1 MRVRTFLIAF
11 AVLVVA
17 NVALLVC
24 RLWMGVSVSD
34 YVLLADGVLLLGVLL
49 LFRWQIVEPLHLME
63 TGMLLLREQDFS
75 SRLRRVGQTDA
86 DNIVDVFNRM
96 MDALKAERLHVRE
109 QNQLFDLI
117 FRSSPMGIL
126 ILDLDRRV
134 SSVNPSGERLL
145 GVSLEAMKG
154 KTLAECDFDLCD
166 ALQSLE
172 MNEVRTV
179 RLTDSNIYRC
189 SRLSFL
195 NGGFRH
201 TFFLIELL
209 TEEVSQAERKAY
221 EKVIRMIAH
230 EVNNTVAGVTST
242 LDTIETSMEEMP
254 DSTELREVMR
264 ICIERCY
271 NMGRFI
277 TNFADVVKI
286 PDPVLV
292 RSDLNEVVRVNMQFM
307 ETMCFEHGIDLVTR
321 LSPGPVWVN
330 LDVVLFQQVLVNIFK
345 NAVES
350 IGCEGTVYIRT
361 SIGNG
366 PTLEIADTGRG
377 IDKETAS
384 KLFSPFFSTKPNG
397 QGIGLMLVREVL
409 QKHRCTFSLRTGDD
423 GLTRFTIRFPVND

>member
-1 MRVRTFLIAF
+1 MRVRTFLIVF
-11 AVLVVA
+11 TLLVVVG
-17 NVALLVC
+17 VALLVC
-24 RLWMGVSVSD
+24 RMWLGVAVSD

-134 SSVNPSGERLL
+134 DSVNPSGERLL
-145 GVSLEAMKG
+145 GVSLEAVRG
-154 KTLAECDFDLCD
+154 KRLDECSFDLCED
-166 ALQSLE
+166 LCSLA
-172 MNEVRTV
+172 MDEVRTV

-189 SRLSFL
+189 SRQSFL

-201 TFFLIELL
+201 TFYLVELL

-242 LDTIETSMEEMP
+242 LDTLETAMEDMP
-254 DSTELREVMR
+254 DSAELCELMR
-264 ICIERCY
+264 VCIERCY

-286 PDPVLV
+286 PDPILV
-292 RSDLNEVVRVNMQFM
+292 HSDLNEVVRVNMQFL
-307 ETMCFEHGIDLVTR
+307 ETMCGERRIALVMH
-321 LSPGPVWVN
+321 LSPEPVWVD

-350 IGCEGTVYIRT
+350 IGQEGTVYIRT
-361 SIGNG
+361 SAGS
-366 PTLEIADTGRG
+366 PVLEVADTGRG

-409 QKHRCTFSLRTGDD
+409 MKHHCTFSLRTGDD
-423 GLTRFTIRFPVND
+423 GLTRFAIHFPFP

>member
-1 MRVRTFLIAF
+1 MRVRTFLIVF
-11 AVLVVA
+11 TLLVVVG
-17 NVALLVC
+17 VALLVC
-24 RLWMGVSVSD
+24 RMWLGVAVSD

-134 SSVNPSGERLL
+134 DSVNPSGERLL
-145 GVSLEAMKG
+145 GVSLEAVRG
-154 KTLAECDFDLCD
+154 KRLDECSFDLCED
-166 ALQSLE
+166 LCSLA
-172 MNEVRTV
+172 MDEVRTV

-189 SRLSFL
+189 SRQSFL

-201 TFFLIELL
+201 TFYLVELL

-242 LDTIETSMEEMP
+242 LDTLETAMEDMP
-254 DSTELREVMR
+254 DSAELCELMR
-264 ICIERCY
+264 VCIERCY

-286 PDPVLV
+286 PDPILV
-292 RSDLNEVVRVNMQFM
+292 HSDLNEVVRVNMQFL
-307 ETMCFEHGIDLVTR
+307 ETMCGERRIALVMH
-321 LSPGPVWVN
+321 LSPEPVWVD

-350 IGCEGTVYIRT
+350 IGQEGTVYIRT
-361 SIGNG
+361 SAGS
-366 PTLEIADTGRG
+366 PVLEVADTGRG

-397 QGIGLMLVREVL
+397 QGIGLMLVHEVL
-409 QKHRCTFSLRTGDD
+409 MKHHCTFSLRTGDD
-423 GLTRFTIRFPVND
+423 GLTRFTIHFPFP

>member
-1 MRVRTFLIAF
+1 MRVRTFLIVF
-11 AVLVVA
+11 TLLVVVG
-17 NVALLVC
+17 VALLVC
-24 RLWMGVSVSD
+24 RMWLGVAVSD

-134 SSVNPSGERLL
+134 DSVNPSGERLL
-145 GVSLEAMKG
+145 GVSLEAVRG
-154 KTLAECDFDLCD
+154 KRLDECSFDLCED
-166 ALQSLE
+166 LCSLA
-172 MNEVRTV
+172 MDEVRTV

-189 SRLSFL
+189 SRQSFL

-201 TFFLIELL
+201 TFYLVELL

-242 LDTIETSMEEMP
+242 LDTLETAMEDMP
-254 DSTELREVMR
+254 DSAELCELMR
-264 ICIERCY
+264 VCIERCY

-286 PDPVLV
+286 PDPILV
-292 RSDLNEVVRVNMQFM
+292 HSDLNEVVRVNMQFL
-307 ETMCFEHGIDLVTR
+307 ETMCGERRIALVMH
-321 LSPGPVWVN
+321 LSPEPVWVD

-350 IGCEGTVYIRT
+350 IGQEGPVYIRT
-361 SIGNG
+361 SAGS
-366 PTLEIADTGRG
+366 PVLEVADTGRG

-409 QKHRCTFSLRTGDD
+409 MKHHCTFSLRTGDD
-423 GLTRFTIRFPVND
+423 GLTRFTIHFPFP

>member
-1 MRVRTFLIAF
+1 MRVRTFLIVF
-11 AVLVVA
+11 TLLVVVG
-17 NVALLVC
+17 VALLVC
-24 RLWMGVSVSD
+24 RMWLGVAVSD

-134 SSVNPSGERLL
+134 DSVNPSGERLL
-145 GVSLEAMKG
+145 GVSLEAVRG
-154 KTLAECDFDLCD
+154 KRLDECSFDLCED
-166 ALQSLE
+166 LCSLA
-172 MNEVRTV
+172 MDEVRTV

-189 SRLSFL
+189 SRQSFL

-201 TFFLIELL
+201 TFYLVELL
-209 TEEVSQAERKAY
+209 TEEVSQAKRKAY

-242 LDTIETSMEEMP
+242 LDTLETAMEDMP
-254 DSTELREVMR
+254 DSAELCELMR
-264 ICIERCY
+264 VCIERCY

-286 PDPVLV
+286 PDPILV
-292 RSDLNEVVRVNMQFM
+292 HSDLNEVVRVNMQFL
-307 ETMCFEHGIDLVTR
+307 ETMCGERRIALVMH
-321 LSPGPVWVN
+321 LSPEPVWVD

-350 IGCEGTVYIRT
+350 IGQEGTVYIRT
-361 SIGNG
+361 SAGS
-366 PTLEIADTGRG
+366 PVLEVADTGRG

-409 QKHRCTFSLRTGDD
+409 MKHHCTFSLRTGDD
-423 GLTRFTIRFPVND
+423 GLTRFTIHFPFP

>member
-1 MRVRTFLIAF
+1 MRVRTFLIVF
-11 AVLVVA
+11 TLLVVVG
-17 NVALLVC
+17 VALLVC
-24 RLWMGVSVSD
+24 RMWLGVAVSD

-63 TGMLLLREQDFS
+63 TGKLLLREQDFS

-134 SSVNPSGERLL
+134 DSVNPSGERLL
-145 GVSLEAMKG
+145 GVSLEAVRG
-154 KTLAECDFDLCD
+154 KRLDECSFDLCED
-166 ALQSLE
+166 LCSLA
-172 MNEVRTV
+172 MDEVRTV

-189 SRLSFL
+189 SRQSFL

-201 TFFLIELL
+201 TFYLVELL

-242 LDTIETSMEEMP
+242 LDTLETAMEDMP
-254 DSTELREVMR
+254 DSAELCELMR
-264 ICIERCY
+264 VCIERCY

-286 PDPVLV
+286 PDPILV
-292 RSDLNEVVRVNMQFM
+292 HSDLNEVVRVNMQFL
-307 ETMCFEHGIDLVTR
+307 ETMCGERRIALVMH
-321 LSPGPVWVN
+321 LSPEPVWVD
-330 LDVVLFQQVLVNIFK
+330 LDVILFQQVLVNIFK

-350 IGCEGTVYIRT
+350 IGQEGTVYIRT
-361 SIGNG
+361 SAGS
-366 PTLEIADTGRG
+366 PVLEVADTGRG

-409 QKHRCTFSLRTGDD
+409 MKHHCTFSLRTGDD
-423 GLTRFTIRFPVND
+423 GLTRFTIHFPFP

>member
-1 MRVRTFLIAF
+1 MRVRTFLIVF
-11 AVLVVA
+11 TLLVVVG
-17 NVALLVC
+17 VALLVC
-24 RLWMGVSVSD
+24 RMWLGVAVSD

-134 SSVNPSGERLL
+134 DSVNPSGERLL
-145 GVSLEAMKG
+145 GVSLEAVRG
-154 KTLAECDFDLCD
+154 KRLDECSFDLCED
-166 ALQSLE
+166 LCSLA
-172 MNEVRTV
+172 MDEVRTV

-189 SRLSFL
+189 SRQSFL

-201 TFFLIELL
+201 TFYLVELL

-242 LDTIETSMEEMP
+242 LDTLETAMEDMP
-254 DSTELREVMR
+254 DSAELCELMR
-264 ICIERCY
+264 VCIERCY

-286 PDPVLV
+286 PDPILV
-292 RSDLNEVVRVNMQFM
+292 HSDLNEVVRVNMQFL
-307 ETMCFEHGIDLVTR
+307 ETMCGERRIALVMH
-321 LSPGPVWVN
+321 LSPEPVWVD

-350 IGCEGTVYIRT
+350 IGQEGTVYIRT
-361 SIGNG
+361 SAGG
-366 PTLEIADTGRG
+366 PVLEVADTGRG

-409 QKHRCTFSLRTGDD
+409 MKHHCTFSLRTGDD
-423 GLTRFTIRFPVND
+423 GLTRFTIHFPFP

>member
-1 MRVRTFLIAF
+1 MRVRTFLIVF
-11 AVLVVA
+11 TLLVVVG
-17 NVALLVC
+17 VALLVC
-24 RLWMGVSVSD
+24 RMWLGVAVSD

-134 SSVNPSGERLL
+134 DSVNPSGERLL
-145 GVSLEAMKG
+145 GVSLEAVRG
-154 KTLAECDFDLCD
+154 KRLDECSFDLCED
-166 ALQSLE
+166 LCSLA
-172 MNEVRTV
+172 MDEVRTV

-189 SRLSFL
+189 SRQSFL

-201 TFFLIELL
+201 TFYLVELL

-242 LDTIETSMEEMP
+242 LDTLETAMEDMP
-254 DSTELREVMR
+254 DSAELCELMR
-264 ICIERCY
+264 VCIERCY

-286 PDPVLV
+286 PDPILV
-292 RSDLNEVVRVNMQFM
+292 HSDLNEVVRVNMQFL
-307 ETMCFEHGIDLVTR
+307 ETMCGERRIALVMH
-321 LSPGPVWVN
+321 LSPEPVWVD

-350 IGCEGTVYIRT
+350 IGLEGTVYIRT
-361 SIGNG
+361 SAGS
-366 PTLEIADTGRG
+366 PVLEVADTGRG

-409 QKHRCTFSLRTGDD
+409 MKHHCTFSLRTGDD
-423 GLTRFTIRFPVND
+423 GLTRFTIHFPFP

>member
-1 MRVRTFLIAF
+1 MRVRTFLIVF
-11 AVLVVA
+11 TLLVVEG
-17 NVALLVC
+17 VALLVC
-24 RLWMGVSVSD
+24 RMWLGVAVSD

-134 SSVNPSGERLL
+134 DSVNPSGERLL
-145 GVSLEAMKG
+145 GVSLEAVRG
-154 KTLAECDFDLCD
+154 KRLDECSFDLCED
-166 ALQSLE
+166 LCSLA
-172 MNEVRTV
+172 MDEVRTV

-189 SRLSFL
+189 SRQSFL

-201 TFFLIELL
+201 TFYLVELL

-242 LDTIETSMEEMP
+242 LDTLETAMEDMP
-254 DSTELREVMR
+254 DSVELCELMR
-264 ICIERCY
+264 VCIERCY

-286 PDPVLV
+286 PDPILV
-292 RSDLNEVVRVNMQFM
+292 HSDLNEVVRVNMQFL
-307 ETMCFEHGIDLVTR
+307 ETMCGERRIALVMH
-321 LSPGPVWVN
+321 LSPEPVWVD

-350 IGCEGTVYIRT
+350 IGQEGTVYIRT
-361 SIGNG
+361 SAGS
-366 PTLEIADTGRG
+366 PVLEVADTGRG

-409 QKHRCTFSLRTGDD
+409 MKHHCTFSLRTGDD
-423 GLTRFTIRFPVND
+423 GLTRFTIHFPFP

>member
-1 MRVRTFLIAF
+1 MRVRTFLIVF
-11 AVLVVA
+11 TLLVVVG
-17 NVALLVC
+17 VALLVC
-24 RLWMGVSVSD
+24 RMWLGVAVSD

-134 SSVNPSGERLL
+134 DSVNPSGERLL
-145 GVSLEAMKG
+145 GVSLEAVRG
-154 KTLAECDFDLCD
+154 KRLDECSFDLCED
-166 ALQSLE
+166 LCSLA
-172 MNEVRTV
+172 MDEVRTV

-189 SRLSFL
+189 SRQSFL

-201 TFFLIELL
+201 TFYLVELL

-242 LDTIETSMEEMP
+242 LDTLETAMEDMP
-254 DSTELREVMR
+254 DSAELCELMR
-264 ICIERCY
+264 VCIERCY

-286 PDPVLV
+286 PDPILV
-292 RSDLNEVVRVNMQFM
+292 HSDLNEVVRVNMQFL
-307 ETMCFEHGIDLVTR
+307 ETMCGERRIALVMH
-321 LSPGPVWVN
+321 LSPEPVWVD

-350 IGCEGTVYIRT
+350 IGQEGIVYIRT
-361 SIGNG
+361 SAGS
-366 PTLEIADTGRG
+366 PVLEVADTGRG

-409 QKHRCTFSLRTGDD
+409 MKHHCTFSLRTGDD
-423 GLTRFTIRFPVND
+423 GLTRFTIHFPFP

>member
-1 MRVRTFLIAF
+1 MRVRTFLIVF
-11 AVLVVA
+11 TLLVVVG
-17 NVALLVC
+17 VALLVC
-24 RLWMGVSVSD
+24 RMWLGVAVSD

-126 ILDLDRRV
+126 IFDLDRRV
-134 SSVNPSGERLL
+134 DSVNPSGERLL
-145 GVSLEAMKG
+145 GVSLEAVRG
-154 KTLAECDFDLCD
+154 KRLDECSFDLCED
-166 ALQSLE
+166 LCSLA
-172 MNEVRTV
+172 MDEVRTV

-189 SRLSFL
+189 SRQSFL

-201 TFFLIELL
+201 TFYLVELL

-242 LDTIETSMEEMP
+242 LDTLETAMEDMP
-254 DSTELREVMR
+254 DSAELCELMR
-264 ICIERCY
+264 VCIERCY

-286 PDPVLV
+286 PDPILV
-292 RSDLNEVVRVNMQFM
+292 HSDLNEVVRVNMQFL
-307 ETMCFEHGIDLVTR
+307 ETMCGERRIVLVMH
-321 LSPGPVWVN
+321 LSPEPVWVD

-350 IGCEGTVYIRT
+350 IGQEGTVYIRT
-361 SIGNG
+361 SAGS
-366 PTLEIADTGRG
+366 PVLEVADTGRG

-409 QKHRCTFSLRTGDD
+409 MKHHCTFSLRTGDD
-423 GLTRFTIRFPVND
+423 GLTRFTIHFPFP

>member
-1 MRVRTFLIAF
+1 MRVRTFLIVF
-11 AVLVVA
+11 TLLVVVG
-17 NVALLVC
+17 VALLVC
-24 RLWMGVSVSD
+24 RMWLGVAVSD

-134 SSVNPSGERLL
+134 DSVNPSGERLL
-145 GVSLEAMKG
+145 GVSLEAVRG
-154 KTLAECDFDLCD
+154 KRLDECSFDLCED
-166 ALQSLE
+166 LCSLA
-172 MNEVRTV
+172 MDEVRTV

-189 SRLSFL
+189 SRQSFL

-201 TFFLIELL
+201 TFYLVELL

-242 LDTIETSMEEMP
+242 LDTLETAMEDMP
-254 DSTELREVMR
+254 DSAELCELMR
-264 ICIERCY
+264 VCIERCY

-277 TNFADVVKI
+277 TNFADVMKI
-286 PDPVLV
+286 PDPILV
-292 RSDLNEVVRVNMQFM
+292 HSDLNEVVRVNMQFL
-307 ETMCFEHGIDLVTR
+307 ETMCGERRIALVMH
-321 LSPGPVWVN
+321 LSPEPVWVD

-350 IGCEGTVYIRT
+350 IGQEGTVYIRT
-361 SIGNG
+361 SAGS
-366 PTLEIADTGRG
+366 PVLEVADTGRG

-409 QKHRCTFSLRTGDD
+409 MKHHCTFSLRTGDD
-423 GLTRFTIRFPVND
+423 GLTRFTIHFPFP

>member
-1 MRVRTFLIAF
+1 MRVRTFLIVF
-11 AVLVVA
+11 TLLVVVG
-17 NVALLVC
+17 VALLVC
-24 RLWMGVSVSD
+24 RMWLGVAVSD

-134 SSVNPSGERLL
+134 DSVNPSGERLL
-145 GVSLEAMKG
+145 GVSLEAVRG
-154 KTLAECDFDLCD
+154 KRLDECSFDLCED
-166 ALQSLE
+166 LCSLA
-172 MNEVRTV
+172 MDEVRTV

-189 SRLSFL
+189 SRQSFL

-201 TFFLIELL
+201 TFYLVELL

-242 LDTIETSMEEMP
+242 LDTLETAMEDMP
-254 DSTELREVMR
+254 DSAELCELMR
-264 ICIERCY
+264 VCIERCY

-286 PDPVLV
+286 PDPILV
-292 RSDLNEVVRVNMQFM
+292 HSDLNEVVRVNMQFL
-307 ETMCFEHGIDLVTR
+307 ETMCGERRIALVMH
-321 LSPGPVWVN
+321 LSPEPVWVD

-350 IGCEGTVYIRT
+350 IGQEGTVYIRT
-361 SIGNG
+361 SAGS
-366 PTLEIADTGRG
+366 PVLEVADTGHG
-377 IDKETAS
+377 IDKDTAS

-409 QKHRCTFSLRTGDD
+409 MKHHCTFSLRTGDD
-423 GLTRFTIRFPVND
+423 GLTRFTIHFPFP

>member
-1 MRVRTFLIAF
+1 MRVRTFLIVF
-11 AVLVVA
+11 TLLVV
-17 NVALLVC
+17 VGVVLLVC
-24 RLWMGVSVSD
+24 RMWLGVAVSD

-134 SSVNPSGERLL
+134 DSVNPSGERLL
-145 GVSLEAMKG
+145 GVSLEAVRG
-154 KTLAECDFDLCD
+154 KRLDECSFDLCED
-166 ALQSLE
+166 LCSLA
-172 MNEVRTV
+172 MDEVRTV

-189 SRLSFL
+189 SRQSFL

-201 TFFLIELL
+201 TFYLVELL

-242 LDTIETSMEEMP
+242 LDTLETAMEDMP
-254 DSTELREVMR
+254 DSAELCELMR
-264 ICIERCY
+264 VCIERCY

-286 PDPVLV
+286 PDPILV
-292 RSDLNEVVRVNMQFM
+292 HSDLNEVVRVNMQFL
-307 ETMCFEHGIDLVTR
+307 ETMCGERRIALVMH
-321 LSPGPVWVN
+321 LSPEPVWVD

-350 IGCEGTVYIRT
+350 IGQEGTVYIRT
-361 SIGNG
+361 SAGS
-366 PTLEIADTGRG
+366 PVLEVADTGRG

-409 QKHRCTFSLRTGDD
+409 MKHHCTFSLRTGDD
-423 GLTRFTIRFPVND
+423 GLTRFTIHFPFP

>member
-1 MRVRTFLIAF
+1 MRVRTFLIVF
-11 AVLVVA
+11 TLLVVVG
-17 NVALLVC
+17 VALLVC
-24 RLWMGVSVSD
+24 RMWLGVAVSD

-63 TGMLLLREQDFS
+63 TGMLLLRELDFS

-134 SSVNPSGERLL
+134 DSVNPSGERLL
-145 GVSLEAMKG
+145 GVSLEAVRG
-154 KTLAECDFDLCD
+154 KRLDECSFDLCED
-166 ALQSLE
+166 LCSLA
-172 MNEVRTV
+172 MDEVRTV

-189 SRLSFL
+189 SRQSFL

-201 TFFLIELL
+201 TFYLVELL

-242 LDTIETSMEEMP
+242 LDTLETAMEDMP
-254 DSTELREVMR
+254 DSAELCELMR
-264 ICIERCY
+264 VCIERCY

-286 PDPVLV
+286 PDPILV
-292 RSDLNEVVRVNMQFM
+292 HSDLNEVVRVNMQFL
-307 ETMCFEHGIDLVTR
+307 ETMCGERRIALVMH
-321 LSPGPVWVN
+321 LSPEPVWVD

-350 IGCEGTVYIRT
+350 IGQEGTVYIRT
-361 SIGNG
+361 SAGS
-366 PTLEIADTGRG
+366 PVLEVADTGRG

-409 QKHRCTFSLRTGDD
+409 MKHHCTFSLRTGDD
-423 GLTRFTIRFPVND
+423 GLTRFTIHFPFP

>member
-1 MRVRTFLIAF
+1 MRVRTFLIVF
-11 AVLVVA
+11 TLLVVVG
-17 NVALLVC
+17 VALLVC
-24 RLWMGVSVSD
+24 RMWLGVAVSD

-134 SSVNPSGERLL
+134 DSVNPSGERLL
-145 GVSLEAMKG
+145 GVSLEAVRG
-154 KTLAECDFDLCD
+154 KRLDECSFDLCED
-166 ALQSLE
+166 LCSLA
-172 MNEVRTV
+172 MDEVRTV

-189 SRLSFL
+189 SRQSFL

-201 TFFLIELL
+201 TFYLVELL

-242 LDTIETSMEEMP
+242 LDTLETAMEDMP
-254 DSTELREVMR
+254 DSAELCELMR
-264 ICIERCY
+264 VCIERCY
-271 NMGRFI
+271 NIGRVS
-277 TNFADVVKI
+277 TNFADVVKS
-286 PDPVLV
+286 PDPILV
-292 RSDLNEVVRVNMQFM
+292 HSDLNEVVRVNMQFL
-307 ETMCFEHGIDLVTR
+307 ETMCGERRIALVMH
-321 LSPGPVWVN
+321 LSPEPVWVD

-350 IGCEGTVYIRT
+350 IGQEGTVYIRT
-361 SIGNG
+361 SAGS
-366 PTLEIADTGRG
+366 PVLEVADTGRG

-409 QKHRCTFSLRTGDD
+409 MKHHCTFSLRTGDD
-423 GLTRFTIRFPVND
+423 GLTRFTIHFPFP

>member
-1 MRVRTFLIAF
+1 MRVRTFLIVF
-11 AVLVVA
+11 TLLVVVG
-17 NVALLVC
+17 VALLVC
-24 RLWMGVSVSD
+24 RMWLGVAVSD

-134 SSVNPSGERLL
+134 DSVNPSGERLL
-145 GVSLEAMKG
+145 GVSLEAVRG
-154 KTLAECDFDLCD
+154 KRLDECSFDLCED
-166 ALQSLE
+166 LCSLA
-172 MNEVRTV
+172 MDEVRTV

-189 SRLSFL
+189 SRQSFL

-201 TFFLIELL
+201 TFYLVELL

-242 LDTIETSMEEMP
+242 LDTLETAIEDMP
-254 DSTELREVMR
+254 DSAELCELMR
-264 ICIERCY
+264 VCIERCY

-286 PDPVLV
+286 PDPILV
-292 RSDLNEVVRVNMQFM
+292 HSDLNEVVRVNMQFL
-307 ETMCFEHGIDLVTR
+307 ETMCGERRIALVMH
-321 LSPGPVWVN
+321 LSPEPVWVD

-350 IGCEGTVYIRT
+350 IGQEGTVYIRT
-361 SIGNG
+361 SAGS
-366 PTLEIADTGRG
+366 PVLEVADTGRG

-409 QKHRCTFSLRTGDD
+409 MKHHCTFSLRTGDD
-423 GLTRFTIRFPVND
+423 GLTRFTIHFPFP

>member
-1 MRVRTFLIAF
+1 MRVRTFLIVF
-11 AVLVVA
+11 TLLVVVG
-17 NVALLVC
+17 VALLVC
-24 RLWMGVSVSD
+24 RMWLGVAVSD
-34 YVLLADGVLLLGVLL
+34 YVLLADGMLLLGVLL

-134 SSVNPSGERLL
+134 DSVNPSGERLL
-145 GVSLEAMKG
+145 GVSLEAVRG
-154 KTLAECDFDLCD
+154 KRLDECSFDLCED
-166 ALQSLE
+166 LCSLA
-172 MNEVRTV
+172 MDEVRTV

-189 SRLSFL
+189 SRQSFL

-201 TFFLIELL
+201 TFYLVELL

-242 LDTIETSMEEMP
+242 LDTLETAMEDMP
-254 DSTELREVMR
+254 DSAELCELMR
-264 ICIERCY
+264 VCIERCY

-286 PDPVLV
+286 PDPILV
-292 RSDLNEVVRVNMQFM
+292 HSDLNEVVRVNMQFL
-307 ETMCFEHGIDLVTR
+307 ETMCGERRIALVMH
-321 LSPGPVWVN
+321 LSPEPVWVD

-350 IGCEGTVYIRT
+350 IGQEGTVYIRT
-361 SIGNG
+361 SAGS
-366 PTLEIADTGRG
+366 PVLEVADTGRG

-409 QKHRCTFSLRTGDD
+409 MKHHCTFSLRTGDD
-423 GLTRFTIRFPVND
+423 GLTRFTIHFPFP

>member
-1 MRVRTFLIAF
+1 MRVRTFLIVF
-11 AVLVVA
+11 TLLVVVG
-17 NVALLVC
+17 VALLVC
-24 RLWMGVSVSD
+24 RMWLGVAVSD

-134 SSVNPSGERLL
+134 DSVNPSGERLL
-145 GVSLEAMKG
+145 GVSLEAVRG
-154 KTLAECDFDLCD
+154 KRLDECSFDLCED
-166 ALQSLE
+166 LCSLA
-172 MNEVRTV
+172 MDEVRTV

-189 SRLSFL
+189 SRQSFL

-201 TFFLIELL
+201 TFYLVELL

-242 LDTIETSMEEMP
+242 LDTLETAMEDMP
-254 DSTELREVMR
+254 DSAELCELMR
-264 ICIERCY
+264 VCIERCY

-286 PDPVLV
+286 PDPILV
-292 RSDLNEVVRVNMQFM
+292 HSDLNEVVRVNMQFL
-307 ETMCFEHGIDLVTR
+307 ETMCGERRIALVMH
-321 LSPGPVWVN
+321 LSPEPVWVD

-350 IGCEGTVYIRT
+350 IGLEGTVYIRT
-361 SIGNG
+361 SAGS
-366 PTLEIADTGRG
+366 PVLEVADTGRG
-377 IDKETAS
+377 IDKDTAS

-409 QKHRCTFSLRTGDD
+409 MKHHCTFSLRTGDD
-423 GLTRFTIRFPVND
+423 GLTRFTIHFPFP

>member
-1 MRVRTFLIAF
+1 MRVRTFLIVF
-11 AVLVVA
+11 TLLVVVG
-17 NVALLVC
+17 VALLVC
-24 RLWMGVSVSD
+24 RMWLGVAVSD

-49 LFRWQIVEPLHLME
+49 LFRWQIVKPLHLME

-134 SSVNPSGERLL
+134 DSVNPSGERLL
-145 GVSLEAMKG
+145 GVSLEAVRG
-154 KTLAECDFDLCD
+154 KRLDECSFDLCED
-166 ALQSLE
+166 LCSLA
-172 MNEVRTV
+172 MDEVRTV

-189 SRLSFL
+189 SRQSFL
-195 NGGFRH
+195 NGEFRH
-201 TFFLIELL
+201 TFYLVELL

-242 LDTIETSMEEMP
+242 LDTLETAMEDMP
-254 DSTELREVMR
+254 DSAELCELMR
-264 ICIERCY
+264 VCIERCY

-286 PDPVLV
+286 PDPILV
-292 RSDLNEVVRVNMQFM
+292 HSDLNEVVRVNMQFL
-307 ETMCFEHGIDLVTR
+307 ETMCGERRIALVMH
-321 LSPGPVWVN
+321 LSPEPVWVD

-350 IGCEGTVYIRT
+350 IGQEGTVYIRT
-361 SIGNG
+361 SAGS
-366 PTLEIADTGRG
+366 PVLEVADTGRG

-409 QKHRCTFSLRTGDD
+409 MKHHCTFSLRTGDD
-423 GLTRFTIRFPVND
+423 GLTRFTIHFPFP

>member
-1 MRVRTFLIAF
+1 MRVRTFLIVF
-11 AVLVVA
+11 TLLVVVG
-17 NVALLVC
+17 VALLVC
-24 RLWMGVSVSD
+24 RMWLGVAVSD

-134 SSVNPSGERLL
+134 DSVNPSGERLL
-145 GVSLEAMKG
+145 GVSLEAVRG
-154 KTLAECDFDLCD
+154 KRLDECSFDLCED
-166 ALQSLE
+166 LCSLA
-172 MNEVRTV
+172 MDEVRTV

-189 SRLSFL
+189 SRQSFL

-201 TFFLIELL
+201 TFYLVELL

-242 LDTIETSMEEMP
+242 LDTLETAMEDMP
-254 DSTELREVMR
+254 DSAELCELMR
-264 ICIERCY
+264 VCIERCY

-286 PDPVLV
+286 PDPILV
-292 RSDLNEVVRVNMQFM
+292 HSDLNEVVRVNMQFL
-307 ETMCFEHGIDLVTR
+307 ETMCGERRIALVMH
-321 LSPGPVWVN
+321 LSPEPVWVD
-330 LDVVLFQQVLVNIFK
+330 LDVILFQQVLVNIFK

-350 IGCEGTVYIRT
+350 IGQEGTVYIRT
-361 SIGNG
+361 SAGS
-366 PTLEIADTGRG
+366 PVLEVADTGRG

-409 QKHRCTFSLRTGDD
+409 MKHHCTFSLRTGDN
-423 GLTRFTIRFPVND
+423 GLTRFTIHFPFP

>member
-1 MRVRTFLIAF
+1 MRVRTFLIVF
-11 AVLVVA
+11 TLLVVVG
-17 NVALLVC
+17 VALLVC
-24 RLWMGVSVSD
+24 RIWLGVAVSD

-134 SSVNPSGERLL
+134 DSVNPSGERLL
-145 GVSLEAMKG
+145 GVSLEAVRG
-154 KTLAECDFDLCD
+154 KRLDECSFDLCED
-166 ALQSLE
+166 LCSLA
-172 MNEVRTV
+172 MDEVRTV

-189 SRLSFL
+189 SRQSFL

-201 TFFLIELL
+201 TFYLVELL

-242 LDTIETSMEEMP
+242 LDTLETAMEDMP
-254 DSTELREVMR
+254 DSAELCELMR
-264 ICIERCY
+264 VCIERCY

-286 PDPVLV
+286 PDPILV
-292 RSDLNEVVRVNMQFM
+292 HSDLNEVVRVNMQFL
-307 ETMCFEHGIDLVTR
+307 ETMCGERRIALVMH
-321 LSPGPVWVN
+321 LSPEPVWVD

-350 IGCEGTVYIRT
+350 IGQEGTVYIRT
-361 SIGNG
+361 SAGS
-366 PTLEIADTGRG
+366 PVLEVADTGRG

-384 KLFSPFFSTKPNG
+384 KLFSSFFSTKPNG

-409 QKHRCTFSLRTGDD
+409 MKHHCTFSLRTGDD
-423 GLTRFTIRFPVND
+423 GLTRFTIHFPFP

>member
-1 MRVRTFLIAF
+1 MRVRTFLIVF
-11 AVLVVA
+11 TLLVVVG
-17 NVALLVC
+17 VALLVC
-24 RLWMGVSVSD
+24 RMWLDVAVSD

-134 SSVNPSGERLL
+134 DSVNPSGERLL
-145 GVSLEAMKG
+145 GVSLEAVRG
-154 KTLAECDFDLCD
+154 KRLDECSFDLCED
-166 ALQSLE
+166 LCSLA
-172 MNEVRTV
+172 MDEVRTV

-189 SRLSFL
+189 SRQSFL

-201 TFFLIELL
+201 TFYLVELL

-242 LDTIETSMEEMP
+242 LDTLETAMEDMP
-254 DSTELREVMR
+254 DSAELCELMR
-264 ICIERCY
+264 VCIERCY

-286 PDPVLV
+286 PDPILV
-292 RSDLNEVVRVNMQFM
+292 HSDLNEVVRVNMQFL
-307 ETMCFEHGIDLVTR
+307 ETMCGERRIALVMH
-321 LSPGPVWVN
+321 LSPEPVWVD

-350 IGCEGTVYIRT
+350 IGQEGTVYIRT
-361 SIGNG
+361 SAGS
-366 PTLEIADTGRG
+366 PVLEVADTGRG

-409 QKHRCTFSLRTGDD
+409 MKHHCTFSLRTGDD
-423 GLTRFTIRFPVND
+423 GLTRFTIHFPFP

>member
-1 MRVRTFLIAF
+1 MRVRTFLIVF
-11 AVLVVA
+11 TLLVVVG
-17 NVALLVC
+17 VALLVC
-24 RLWMGVSVSD
+24 RMWLGVAVSD

-134 SSVNPSGERLL
+134 DSVNPSGERLL
-145 GVSLEAMKG
+145 GVSLEAVRG
-154 KTLAECDFDLCD
+154 KRLDECSFDLCED
-166 ALQSLE
+166 LCSLA
-172 MNEVRTV
+172 MDEVRTV

-189 SRLSFL
+189 SRQSFL

-201 TFFLIELL
+201 TFYLVELL

-242 LDTIETSMEEMP
+242 LDTLETAMEDMP
-254 DSTELREVMR
+254 DSAELCELMR
-264 ICIERCY
+264 VCIERCY

-286 PDPVLV
+286 PDPILV
-292 RSDLNEVVRVNMQFM
+292 HSDLNEVVRVNMQFL
-307 ETMCFEHGIDLVTR
+307 ETMCSERRIALVMH
-321 LSPGPVWVN
+321 LSPEPVWVD

-350 IGCEGTVYIRT
+350 IGQEGTVYIRT
-361 SIGNG
+361 SVGS
-366 PTLEIADTGRG
+366 PVLEVADTGRG

-409 QKHRCTFSLRTGDD
+409 MKHHCTFSLRTGDD
-423 GLTRFTIRFPVND
+423 GLTRFTIHFPFP

>member
-1 MRVRTFLIAF
+1 MRVRTFLIVF
-11 AVLVVA
+11 TLLVVVG
-17 NVALLVC
+17 VALLVC
-24 RLWMGVSVSD
+24 RMWLGVAVSD

-134 SSVNPSGERLL
+134 DSVNPSGERLL
-145 GVSLEAMKG
+145 GVSLEAVRG
-154 KTLAECDFDLCD
+154 KRLDECSFDLCED
-166 ALQSLE
+166 LCSLA
-172 MNEVRTV
+172 MDEVRTV

-189 SRLSFL
+189 SRQSFL

-201 TFFLIELL
+201 TFYLVELL

-242 LDTIETSMEEMP
+242 LDTLETAMEDMP
-254 DSTELREVMR
+254 DSAELCELMR
-264 ICIERCY
+264 VCIERCY

-286 PDPVLV
+286 PDPILV
-292 RSDLNEVVRVNMQFM
+292 HSDLNEVVRVNMQFL
-307 ETMCFEHGIDLVTR
+307 ETMCGERRITLVMH
-321 LSPGPVWVN
+321 LSPEPVWVD

-350 IGCEGTVYIRT
+350 IGQEGTVYIRT
-361 SIGNG
+361 SAGS
-366 PTLEIADTGRG
+366 PVLEVADTGRG

-409 QKHRCTFSLRTGDD
+409 MKHHCTFSLRTGDD
-423 GLTRFTIRFPVND
+423 GLTRFTIHFPFP

>member
-1 MRVRTFLIAF
+1 MRVRTFLIVF
-11 AVLVVA
+11 TLLVVVG
-17 NVALLVC
+17 VALLVC
-24 RLWMGVSVSD
+24 RMWLGVAVSD

-134 SSVNPSGERLL
+134 DSVNPSGERLL
-145 GVSLEAMKG
+145 GVSLEAVRG
-154 KTLAECDFDLCD
+154 KRLDECSFDLCED
-166 ALQSLE
+166 LCSLA
-172 MNEVRTV
+172 MDEVRTV

-189 SRLSFL
+189 SRQSFL

-201 TFFLIELL
+201 TFYLVELL

-242 LDTIETSMEEMP
+242 LDTLETAMEDMP
-254 DSTELREVMR
+254 DSAELCELMR
-264 ICIERCY
+264 VCIERCY

-286 PDPVLV
+286 PDPILV
-292 RSDLNEVVRVNMQFM
+292 HSDLNEVVRVNMQFL
-307 ETMCFEHGIDLVTR
+307 ETMCGERRIALVMH
-321 LSPGPVWVN
+321 LSPEPVWVD

-350 IGCEGTVYIRT
+350 IGQEGTVYIRT
-361 SIGNG
+361 SAGS
-366 PTLEIADTGRG
+366 PVLEVADTGCG

-409 QKHRCTFSLRTGDD
+409 MKHHCTFSLRTGDD
-423 GLTRFTIRFPVND
+423 GLTRFTIHFPFP

>member
-1 MRVRTFLIAF
+1 MRVRTFLIVF
-11 AVLVVA
+11 TLLVVVG
-17 NVALLVC
+17 VALLVC
-24 RLWMGVSVSD
+24 RMWLGVAVSD

-134 SSVNPSGERLL
+134 DSVNPSGERLL
-145 GVSLEAMKG
+145 GVSLEAVRG
-154 KTLAECDFDLCD
+154 KRLDECSFDLCED
-166 ALQSLE
+166 LCSLA
-172 MNEVRTV
+172 MDEVRTV

-189 SRLSFL
+189 SRQSFL

-201 TFFLIELL
+201 TFYLVELL

-242 LDTIETSMEEMP
+242 LDTLETAMEDMP
-254 DSTELREVMR
+254 DSAELCELMR
-264 ICIERCY
+264 VCIERCY

-286 PDPVLV
+286 PDPILV
-292 RSDLNEVVRVNMQFM
+292 HSDLNEVVRVNMQFL
-307 ETMCFEHGIDLVTR
+307 ETMCGERRIALVMH
-321 LSPGPVWVN
+321 LSPEPVWVD

-350 IGCEGTVYIRT
+350 IGQEGTVYIRT
-361 SIGNG
+361 SAAS
-366 PTLEIADTGRG
+366 PVLEVADTGRG

-409 QKHRCTFSLRTGDD
+409 MKHHCTFSLRTGDD
-423 GLTRFTIRFPVND
+423 GLTRFTIHFPFP

>member
-1 MRVRTFLIAF
+1 MRVRTFLIVF
-11 AVLVVA
+11 TLLVVVG
-17 NVALLVC
+17 VALLVC
-24 RLWMGVSVSD
+24 RMWLGVAVSD

-134 SSVNPSGERLL
+134 DSVNPSGERLL
-145 GVSLEAMKG
+145 GVSLEAVRG
-154 KTLAECDFDLCD
+154 KRLDECSLDLCED
-166 ALQSLE
+166 FCSLA
-172 MNEVRTV
+172 MDEVRTV

-189 SRLSFL
+189 SRQSFL

-201 TFFLIELL
+201 TFYLVELL

-242 LDTIETSMEEMP
+242 LDTLETAMEDMP
-254 DSTELREVMR
+254 DSAELCELMR
-264 ICIERCY
+264 VCIERCY

-286 PDPVLV
+286 PDPILV
-292 RSDLNEVVRVNMQFM
+292 HSDLNEVVRVNMQFL
-307 ETMCFEHGIDLVTR
+307 ETMCGERRIALVMH
-321 LSPGPVWVN
+321 LSPEPVWVD

-350 IGCEGTVYIRT
+350 IGQEGTVYIRT
-361 SIGNG
+361 SAGS
-366 PTLEIADTGRG
+366 PVLEVADTGRG

-409 QKHRCTFSLRTGDD
+409 MKHHCTFSLRTGDD
-423 GLTRFTIRFPVND
+423 GLTRFTIHFPFP

>member
-1 MRVRTFLIAF
+1 MRVRTFLIVF
-11 AVLVVA
+11 TLLVVVG
-17 NVALLVC
+17 VALLVC
-24 RLWMGVSVSD
+24 RMWLGVAVSD

-134 SSVNPSGERLL
+134 DSVNPSGERLL
-145 GVSLEAMKG
+145 GVSLEAVRG
-154 KTLAECDFDLCD
+154 KRLDECFFDLCED
-166 ALQSLE
+166 LCSLA
-172 MNEVRTV
+172 MDEVRTV

-189 SRLSFL
+189 SRQSFL

-201 TFFLIELL
+201 TFYLVELL

-242 LDTIETSMEEMP
+242 LDTLETAMEDMP
-254 DSTELREVMR
+254 DSAELCELMR
-264 ICIERCY
+264 VCIERCY

-286 PDPVLV
+286 PDPILV
-292 RSDLNEVVRVNMQFM
+292 HSDLNEVVRVNMQFL
-307 ETMCFEHGIDLVTR
+307 ETMCGERRIALVMH
-321 LSPGPVWVN
+321 LSPEPVWVD

-350 IGCEGTVYIRT
+350 IGQEGTVYIRT
-361 SIGNG
+361 SAGS
-366 PTLEIADTGRG
+366 PVLEVADTGRG

-409 QKHRCTFSLRTGDD
+409 MKHHCTFSLRTGDD
-423 GLTRFTIRFPVND
+423 GLTRFTIHFPFP

>member
-1 MRVRTFLIAF
+1 MRVRTFLIVF
-11 AVLVVA
+11 TLLVVVG
-17 NVALLVC
+17 VALLVC
-24 RLWMGVSVSD
+24 RMWLGVAVSD

-134 SSVNPSGERLL
+134 DSVNPSGERLL
-145 GVSLEAMKG
+145 DVSLEAVRG
-154 KTLAECDFDLCD
+154 KRLDECSFDLCED
-166 ALQSLE
+166 LCSLA
-172 MNEVRTV
+172 MDEVRTV

-189 SRLSFL
+189 SRQSFL

-201 TFFLIELL
+201 TFYLVELL

-242 LDTIETSMEEMP
+242 LDTLETAMEDMP
-254 DSTELREVMR
+254 DSAELCELMR
-264 ICIERCY
+264 VCIERCY

-286 PDPVLV
+286 PDPILV
-292 RSDLNEVVRVNMQFM
+292 HSDLNEVVRVNMQFL
-307 ETMCFEHGIDLVTR
+307 ETMCGERRIALVMH
-321 LSPGPVWVN
+321 LSPEPVWVD

-350 IGCEGTVYIRT
+350 IGQEGTVYIRT
-361 SIGNG
+361 SAGS
-366 PTLEIADTGRG
+366 PVLEVADTGRG

-409 QKHRCTFSLRTGDD
+409 MKHHCTFSLRTGDD
-423 GLTRFTIRFPVND
+423 GLTRFTIHFPFP

>member
-1 MRVRTFLIAF
+1 MRVRTFLIVF
-11 AVLVVA
+11 TLLVVVG
-17 NVALLVC
+17 VALLVC
-24 RLWMGVSVSD
+24 RMWLGVAVSD

-134 SSVNPSGERLL
+134 DSVNPSGERLL
-145 GVSLEAMKG
+145 GVSLEAVRG
-154 KTLAECDFDLCD
+154 KRLDECSFDLCED
-166 ALQSLE
+166 LCSLA
-172 MNEVRTV
+172 MDEVRTV

-189 SRLSFL
+189 SRQSFL

-201 TFFLIELL
+201 TFYLVELL

-242 LDTIETSMEEMP
+242 LDTLETAMEDMP
-254 DSTELREVMR
+254 DSAELCELMR
-264 ICIERCY
+264 VCIERCY

-286 PDPVLV
+286 PDPILV
-292 RSDLNEVVRVNMQFM
+292 HSDLNEVVRVNMQFL
-307 ETMCFEHGIDLVTR
+307 ETMCGERRIALVMH
-321 LSPGPVWVN
+321 LSPEPVWVD
-330 LDVVLFQQVLVNIFK
+330 LDVALFQQVLVNIFK

-350 IGCEGTVYIRT
+350 IGQEGTVYIRT
-361 SIGNG
+361 SAGS
-366 PTLEIADTGRG
+366 PVLEVADTGRG

-409 QKHRCTFSLRTGDD
+409 MKHHCTFSLRTGDD
-423 GLTRFTIRFPVND
+423 GLTRFTIHFPFP

>member
-1 MRVRTFLIAF
+1 MRVRTFLIVF
-11 AVLVVA
+11 TLLVVVG
-17 NVALLVC
+17 VALLVC
-24 RLWMGVSVSD
+24 RMWLGVAVSD

-134 SSVNPSGERLL
+134 DSVNPSGERLL
-145 GVSLEAMKG
+145 SVSLEAVRG
-154 KTLAECDFDLCD
+154 KRLDECSFDLCED
-166 ALQSLE
+166 LCSLA
-172 MNEVRTV
+172 MDEVRTV

-189 SRLSFL
+189 SRQSFL

-201 TFFLIELL
+201 TFYLVELL

-242 LDTIETSMEEMP
+242 LDTLETAMEDMP
-254 DSTELREVMR
+254 DSAELCELMR
-264 ICIERCY
+264 VCIERCY

-286 PDPVLV
+286 PDPILV
-292 RSDLNEVVRVNMQFM
+292 HSDLNEVVRVNMQFL
-307 ETMCFEHGIDLVTR
+307 ETMCGERRIALVMH
-321 LSPGPVWVN
+321 LSPEPVWVD

-350 IGCEGTVYIRT
+350 IGQEGTVYIRT
-361 SIGNG
+361 SAGS
-366 PTLEIADTGRG
+366 PVLEVADTGRG

-409 QKHRCTFSLRTGDD
+409 MKHHCTFSLRTGDD
-423 GLTRFTIRFPVND
+423 GLTRFTIHFPFP

>member
-1 MRVRTFLIAF
+1 MRVRTFLIVF
-11 AVLVVA
+11 TLLVVVG
-17 NVALLVC
+17 VALLVC
-24 RLWMGVSVSD
+24 RMWLGVAVSD

-75 SRLRRVGQTDA
+75 SRLHRVGQTDA

-134 SSVNPSGERLL
+134 DSVNPSGERLL
-145 GVSLEAMKG
+145 GVSLEAVRG
-154 KTLAECDFDLCD
+154 KRLDECSFDLCED
-166 ALQSLE
+166 LCSLA
-172 MNEVRTV
+172 MDEVRTV

-189 SRLSFL
+189 SRQSFL

-201 TFFLIELL
+201 TFYLVELL

-242 LDTIETSMEEMP
+242 LDTLETAMEDMP
-254 DSTELREVMR
+254 DSAELCELMR
-264 ICIERCY
+264 VCIERCY

-286 PDPVLV
+286 PDPILV
-292 RSDLNEVVRVNMQFM
+292 HSDLNEVVRVNMQFL
-307 ETMCFEHGIDLVTR
+307 ETMCGERRIALVMH
-321 LSPGPVWVN
+321 LSPEPVWVD

-350 IGCEGTVYIRT
+350 IGQEGTVYIRT
-361 SIGNG
+361 SAGS
-366 PTLEIADTGRG
+366 PVLEVADTGRG

-409 QKHRCTFSLRTGDD
+409 MKHHCTFSLRTGDD
-423 GLTRFTIRFPVND
+423 GLTRFTIHFPFP

>member
-1 MRVRTFLIAF
+1 MRVRTFLIVF
-11 AVLVVA
+11 TLLVVVG
-17 NVALLVC
+17 VALLVC
-24 RLWMGVSVSD
+24 RMWLGVAVSD

-109 QNQLFDLI
+109 QNQLFNLI

-134 SSVNPSGERLL
+134 DSVNPSGERLL
-145 GVSLEAMKG
+145 GVSLEAVRG
-154 KTLAECDFDLCD
+154 KRLDECSFDLCED
-166 ALQSLE
+166 LCSLA
-172 MNEVRTV
+172 MDEVRTV

-189 SRLSFL
+189 SRQSFL

-201 TFFLIELL
+201 TFYLVELL

-242 LDTIETSMEEMP
+242 LDTLETAMEDMP
-254 DSTELREVMR
+254 DSAELCELMR
-264 ICIERCY
+264 VCIERCY

-286 PDPVLV
+286 PDPILV
-292 RSDLNEVVRVNMQFM
+292 HSDLNEVVRVNMQFL
-307 ETMCFEHGIDLVTR
+307 ETMCGERRIALVMH
-321 LSPGPVWVN
+321 LSPEPVWVD

-350 IGCEGTVYIRT
+350 IGQEGTVYIRT
-361 SIGNG
+361 SAGS
-366 PTLEIADTGRG
+366 PVLEVADTGRG

-409 QKHRCTFSLRTGDD
+409 MKHHCTFSLRTGDD
-423 GLTRFTIRFPVND
+423 GLTRFTIHFPFP

>member
-1 MRVRTFLIAF
+1 MRVRTFLIVF
-11 AVLVVA
+11 TLLVVVG
-17 NVALLVC
+17 VALLVC
-24 RLWMGVSVSD
+24 RMWLGVAVSD

-134 SSVNPSGERLL
+134 DSVNPSGERLL
-145 GVSLEAMKG
+145 GVSLEAVRG
-154 KTLAECDFDLCD
+154 KRLDECSFDLCED
-166 ALQSLE
+166 LCSLA
-172 MNEVRTV
+172 MDEVRTV

-189 SRLSFL
+189 SRQSFL

-201 TFFLIELL
+201 TFYLVELL

-242 LDTIETSMEEMP
+242 LDTLETAMEDMP
-254 DSTELREVMR
+254 DSAELCELMR
-264 ICIERCY
+264 VCIERCY

-286 PDPVLV
+286 PDPILV
-292 RSDLNEVVRVNMQFM
+292 HSDLNEVVRVNMQFL
-307 ETMCFEHGIDLVTR
+307 ETMCGERRIALVMH
-321 LSPGPVWVN
+321 LSPEPVWVD

-350 IGCEGTVYIRT
+350 IGQEGTVYIRT
-361 SIGNG
+361 SVGS
-366 PTLEIADTGRG
+366 PVLEVADTGRG

-409 QKHRCTFSLRTGDD
+409 MKHHCTFSLRTGDD
-423 GLTRFTIRFPVND
+423 GLTRFTIHFPFP

>member
-1 MRVRTFLIAF
+1 MRVRTFLIVF
-11 AVLVVA
+11 TLLVVVG
-17 NVALLVC
+17 VALLVC
-24 RLWMGVSVSD
+24 RMWLGVAVSD

-134 SSVNPSGERLL
+134 DSVNPSGERLL
-145 GVSLEAMKG
+145 GVSLEAVRG
-154 KTLAECDFDLCD
+154 KRLDECSFDLCED
-166 ALQSLE
+166 LCSLA
-172 MNEVRTV
+172 MDEVRTV

-189 SRLSFL
+189 SRQSFL

-201 TFFLIELL
+201 TFYLVELL

-242 LDTIETSMEEMP
+242 LDTLETAMEDMP
-254 DSTELREVMR
+254 DSAELCELMR
-264 ICIERCY
+264 VCIERCY

-286 PDPVLV
+286 PDPILV
-292 RSDLNEVVRVNMQFM
+292 HSDLNEVVRVNMQFL
-307 ETMCFEHGIDLVTR
+307 ETMCGERRIALVMH
-321 LSPGPVWVN
+321 LSPEPVWVD

-350 IGCEGTVYIRT
+350 IGQEGTVYIRT
-361 SIGNG
+361 SAGS
-366 PTLEIADTGRG
+366 PVLEVADTGRG
-377 IDKETAS
+377 INKETAS

-409 QKHRCTFSLRTGDD
+409 MKHHCTFSLRTGDD
-423 GLTRFTIRFPVND
+423 GLTRFTIHFPFP

>member
-1 MRVRTFLIAF
+1 MRVRTFLIVF
-11 AVLVVA
+11 TLLVVVG
-17 NVALLVC
+17 VALLVC
-24 RLWMGVSVSD
+24 RMWLGVAVSD

-134 SSVNPSGERLL
+134 DSVNPSGERLL
-145 GVSLEAMKG
+145 GVSLEAVRG
-154 KTLAECDFDLCD
+154 KRLDECSFDLCED
-166 ALQSLE
+166 LCSLA
-172 MNEVRTV
+172 MDEVRTV

-189 SRLSFL
+189 SRQSFL

-201 TFFLIELL
+201 TFYLVELL

-242 LDTIETSMEEMP
+242 LDTLETAMEDMP
-254 DSTELREVMR
+254 DSAELCELMR
-264 ICIERCY
+264 VCIERCY

-286 PDPVLV
+286 PDPILV
-292 RSDLNEVVRVNMQFM
+292 HSDLNEVVRVNMQFL
-307 ETMCFEHGIDLVTR
+307 ETMCGERRIALVMH
-321 LSPGPVWVN
+321 LSPEPVWVD

-350 IGCEGTVYIRT
+350 IGQEGTVYIRT
-361 SIGNG
+361 SAGS
-366 PTLEIADTGRG
+366 PVLEVADTGRG
-377 IDKETAS
+377 IDKDTAS

-409 QKHRCTFSLRTGDD
+409 MKHHCTFSLRTGDD
-423 GLTRFTIRFPVND
+423 GLTRFTIHFPFP

>member
-1 MRVRTFLIAF
+1 MRVRTFLIVF
-11 AVLVVA
+11 TLLVVVG
-17 NVALLVC
+17 VALLVC
-24 RLWMGVSVSD
+24 RMWLGVAVSD

-134 SSVNPSGERLL
+134 DSVNPSGERLL
-145 GVSLEAMKG
+145 GVSLEAVRG
-154 KTLAECDFDLCD
+154 KRLDECSFDLCED
-166 ALQSLE
+166 LCSLA
-172 MNEVRTV
+172 MDEVRTV

-189 SRLSFL
+189 SRQSFL

-201 TFFLIELL
+201 TFYLVELL

-242 LDTIETSMEEMP
+242 LDTLETAMEDMP
-254 DSTELREVMR
+254 DSAELCELMR
-264 ICIERCY
+264 VCIERCY

-286 PDPVLV
+286 PDPILV
-292 RSDLNEVVRVNMQFM
+292 HSDLNEVVRVNMQFL
-307 ETMCFEHGIDLVTR
+307 ETMCGERRIALVMH
-321 LSPGPVWVN
+321 LSPEPVWVDM
-330 LDVVLFQQVLVNIFK
+330 DVVLFQQVLVNIFK

-350 IGCEGTVYIRT
+350 IGQEGTVYIRT
-361 SIGNG
+361 SAGS
-366 PTLEIADTGRG
+366 PVLEVADTGRG

-409 QKHRCTFSLRTGDD
+409 MKHHCTFSLRTGDD
-423 GLTRFTIRFPVND
+423 GLTRFTIHFPFP

>member
-1 MRVRTFLIAF
+1 MRVRTFLIVF
-11 AVLVVA
+11 TLLVVVG
-17 NVALLVC
+17 VALLVC
-24 RLWMGVSVSD
+24 RLWLGVAVSD

-134 SSVNPSGERLL
+134 DSVNPSGERLL
-145 GVSLEAMKG
+145 GVSLEAVRG
-154 KTLAECDFDLCD
+154 KRLDECSFDLCED
-166 ALQSLE
+166 LCSLA
-172 MNEVRTV
+172 MDEVRTV

-189 SRLSFL
+189 SRQSFL

-201 TFFLIELL
+201 TFYLVELL

-242 LDTIETSMEEMP
+242 LDTLETAMEDMP
-254 DSTELREVMR
+254 DSAELCELMR
-264 ICIERCY
+264 VCIERCY

-286 PDPVLV
+286 PDPILV
-292 RSDLNEVVRVNMQFM
+292 HSDLNEVVRVNMQFL
-307 ETMCFEHGIDLVTR
+307 ETMCGERRIALVMH
-321 LSPGPVWVN
+321 LSPEPVWVD

-350 IGCEGTVYIRT
+350 IGQEGTVYIRT
-361 SIGNG
+361 SAGS
-366 PTLEIADTGRG
+366 PVLEVADTGRG

-409 QKHRCTFSLRTGDD
+409 MKHHCTFSLRTGDD
-423 GLTRFTIRFPVND
+423 GLTRFTIHFPFP